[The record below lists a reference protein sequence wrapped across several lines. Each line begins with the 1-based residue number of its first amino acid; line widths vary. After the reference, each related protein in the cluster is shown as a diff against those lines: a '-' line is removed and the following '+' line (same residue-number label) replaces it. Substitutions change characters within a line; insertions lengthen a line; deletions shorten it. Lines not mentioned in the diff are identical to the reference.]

1 MHPHHWR
8 DDQQSTLRT
17 AGSSSAQAQHPQALV
32 ANAGDYSIMSSSSLS
47 LRSFPLLS
55 SHAAARAAVGREATS
70 LDSPIQV
77 SADHHVS
84 SRSNNNHRKSN
95 ATPTTATDHS
105 SQFALRPVTLD
116 AAVAPLVR
124 QPIAPFCRNNER
136 KRAKT
141 SASYY
146 SECFL
151 NSISPVDADSAAL
164 DAQSLYEKWWV
175 QTKTERKQAQ
185 QLQENNGEKDSS
197 SSCKQQKRKH
207 CHVLSSDQ
215 AAQND
220 TTLQQRHNCTNST
233 TPNRTASCAA
243 SSAFVSQPNTP
254 YRNIPLSTN
263 DTGAVSHIV
272 AAKMTLTEDLKRSGG
287 DVTTPAFLSCLQVLK
302 ACYAAKGWDARWS
315 SSSAEE
321 ASGLALSSPFYL
333 DGSWSTL
340 SKPTY
345 SDCLG
350 RNEKGEYLYT
360 LGRMSFDMFR
370 PTQLKCS
377 VQGSYNIVRP
387 RDHPASNGGS
397 LPLWNSNNLIHNHD
411 RKRSMNVPRG
421 MQHLQSSMIGGMT
434 ATNHKGKQTSRP
446 AVRNYDIVVAFTIEA
461 NQTRKGQPATS
472 DESSIDREFVLDQ
485 PIHGILTNHGYCV
498 PDPDTPNRLSIW
510 FSGGEIKVQNDEST
524 KDLDR
529 WRKVFDESHAPRRD
543 VREYARVLAAKCL
556 LGAKLYKM
564 DPEDGVLSYELKRPI
579 GGHGQVYCDVLYC
592 DDDLRIV
599 QGHRGSIFVFRRVP
613 NIGDSD
619 DR

>member
-1 MHPHHWR
+1 MHPHHWK

-17 AGSSSAQAQHPQALV
+17 AGSSGAQVQHPQAL
-32 ANAGDYSIMSSSSLS
+32 AADASDYSIFSSSSVP

-55 SHAAARAAVGREATS
+55 SRAAARSAVGREATRS
-70 LDSPIQV
+70 DSPIRV
-77 SADHHVS
+77 SAGHHIIN
-84 SRSNNNHRKSN
+84 RSNNNHRKSN
-95 ATPTTATDHS
+95 TAPTTTDHS
-105 SQFALRPVTLD
+105 SQFALRPVSLD

-175 QTKTERKQAQ
+175 QTKKERKQAQ
-185 QLQENNGEKDSS
+185 QLQGQNEYKDFS
-197 SSCKQQKRKH
+197 SSCEQQKRKYIQ
-207 CHVLSSDQ
+207 VLSSDD

-220 TTLQQRHNCTNST
+220 VTLQQTDESTHN
-233 TPNRTASCAA
+233 TASNQTTSPATSFA
-243 SSAFVSQPNTP
+243 LVSQPNTP
-254 YRNIPLSTN
+254 YRSIPLSTN

-287 DVTTPAFLSCLQVLK
+287 DITTPTFLSCLQALK
-302 ACYAAKGWDARWS
+302 ACYAAKGWDARWRNS
-315 SSSAEE
+315 SGDESL
-321 ASGLALSSPFYL
+321 GLASSSPFSL
-333 DGSWSTL
+333 DGSWLTL

-387 RDHPASNGGS
+387 RDHPSSSSGS
-397 LPLWNSNNLIHNHD
+397 LPLLSSHNLIHHHD

-421 MQHLQSSMIGGMT
+421 MQHLQSSMIGGTT

-446 AVRNYDIVVAFTIEA
+446 AVRNYEYVH
-461 NQTRKGQPATS
+461 N
-472 DESSIDREFVLDQ
+472 
-485 PIHGILTNHGYCV
+485 
-498 PDPDTPNRLSIW
+498 
-510 FSGGEIKVQNDEST
+510 
-524 KDLDR
+524 
-529 WRKVFDESHAPRRD
+529 VFDTLEEKKGDILSVPKLPLFAALLFSFAYSFLFYTALWWHLPLKLIKLVRVNRQPGSRASRR
-543 VREYARVLAAKCL
+543 RTQNLFWTNRSTA
-556 LGAKLYKM
+556 
-564 DPEDGVLSYELKRPI
+564 S
-579 GGHGQVYCDVLYC
+579 
-592 DDDLRIV
+592 
-599 QGHRGSIFVFRRVP
+599 
-613 NIGDSD
+613 
-619 DR
+619 